1 MAESETPLF
10 HLTPHGPVLQATIAA
25 QHLTALDV
33 ADEFCDAL
41 HDLIESRR
49 EAYWL
54 LDFQAVTFM
63 VTPAV
68 NALVNAA
75 KQVRSRGGELAVTGL
90 NKNIAQVFSL
100 MRLDEVFGIHAD
112 VEAGVKALRSR
123 AK

>member
-1 MAESETPLF
+1 MPESEAPLF
-10 HLTPHGPVLQATIAA
+10 QITPHGPVVQVTVAA

-33 ADEFCDAL
+33 ADEFGDTL
-41 HDLIESRR
+41 RELIDSRR

-54 LDFQAVTFM
+54 LDFQTVTFM

-75 KQVRSRGGELAVTGL
+75 KQVRGRGGELAVTGL

-100 MRLDEVFGIHAD
+100 MRLEEVFGIHPD
-112 VEAGVKALRSR
+112 VDTGVRALRSR